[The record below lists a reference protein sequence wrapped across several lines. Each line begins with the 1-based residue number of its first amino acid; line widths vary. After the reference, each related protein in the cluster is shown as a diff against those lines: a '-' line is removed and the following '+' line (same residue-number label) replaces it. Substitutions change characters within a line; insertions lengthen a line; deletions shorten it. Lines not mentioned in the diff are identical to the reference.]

1 MKPVHAVSMGLVGG
15 ALALTVALGPAHA
28 DSGHPG
34 AGTPTHESAG
44 GSSKSTARTENGAAA
59 TGHQHS
65 RKTKKRADHAAPTD
79 ADSTAPVVA
88 TASSAA
94 PSTAGESAKKARS
107 AAHRRPAAGV
117 DDATAAGGA
126 TTETT
131 ARGKTKKKT
140 EVADTV
146 ATDAAQTKD
155 SSTPAAAAADPGKS
169 TGIAESASATTAVQ
183 SAAAV
188 QTAAAASVTD
198 STTTTTTATTSS
210 TSAKATAHP
219 TLLNFFGSLLFNA
232 LGVVMQLFAGN
243 PVLPKGSTATVKV
256 STLVMPD
263 TGQKVVADWYFPENV
278 DSSTR
283 IIYFQHGFMAVAS
296 MYSYTL
302 AALAEQTNSIIVA
315 PTLSSNAF
323 DVNARWLGG
332 SADQQAVADLFV
344 GDRAALTA
352 SARAAGFEG
361 TLPTDVVLAGHSL
374 GGGLV
379 TAAAGYMVDNGAAA
393 DLKGVLLMD
402 AVDLNNVVPTALAKL
417 TGDYDIP
424 VYDISSEPYVWN
436 RDGLVGQELAAA
448 RPDQFTG
455 VMLEGGRHIDA
466 LQGPN
471 PILQWAEYLIAGTS
485 SAKNIAAEKALA
497 IGWINDM
504 FAGTTDGIYGSPQ
517 QSIEIPT
524 AAGTATA
531 IALPF
536 TSTTPIQATPLDG
549 IANVILNTVLQYA
562 VYEPMVGAAAAASVT
577 ISA

>member
-1 MKPVHAVSMGLVGG
+1 MKPVHAVSMGMVGG
-15 ALALTVALGPAHA
+15 VLALTVALSPAHA

-34 AGTPTHESAG
+34 AGTSTHQG
-44 GSSKSTARTENGAAA
+44 ARAAA
-59 TGHQHS
+59 AKSGTAATEHHHA
-65 RKTKKRADHAAPTD
+65 RKTKKRADHFASTGT
-79 ADSTAPVVA
+79 DSTAPVAA
-88 TASSAA
+88 TAASTGTASATE
-94 PSTAGESAKKARS
+94 STKKARTAERS
-107 AAHRRPAAGV
+107 AAHKR
-117 DDATAAGGA
+117 TAAGAAGTTTAAAA
-126 TTETT
+126 TTDTT
-131 ARGKTKKKT
+131 AKGKAKHKAKA
-140 EVADTV
+140 ADTV
-146 ATDAAQTKD
+146 AADAAQTKD
-155 SSTPAAAAADPGKS
+155 SFTPARAAADPGKG

-198 STTTTTTATTSS
+198 STTTTTTTTTTS

-243 PVLPKGSTATVKV
+243 PVLPKGSTTTVKV

-302 AALAEQTNSIIVA
+302 AALAEQTNSIVVA

-332 SADQQAVADLFV
+332 SADQHAVADLFV

-448 RPDQFTG
+448 RPDRFTG

-471 PILQWAEYLIAGTS
+471 PILQWGEYLIAGTS
-485 SAKNIAAEKALA
+485 SAKNIAAEKTLA

-524 AAGTATA
+524 TAGTATA